1 MLNTFI
7 SGRRKRRAKPR
18 LVCADAPGSQLFFG
32 RSHVISAEDQVFS
45 RLNANLT
52 AALRALPDS
61 QRVVVHF
68 VDLEGLGYREIYVL
82 TGIPIGRAKSS
93 LARCRLTSSPSTP
106 NPPVTLDRT
115 SLMGRGSGRRLGIW
129 LVSRGSPVG
138 LRSFDPLRIAD
149 LEYRMWVGYYLRR
162 WTHVLAAALSL
173 LRLGFGTNL
182 VRILQAAWLM
192 LRAIQLWA
200 PFPEN
205 DPDGAQTCM
214 RELYA
219 LVRLRFGEPADP
231 ARAAALE
238 IDWWKAHRERQY
250 SADPA
255 GKSDELLESVIGL
268 YSYLFGETEAAVR
281 PAAMHRVQA
290 MDLSDQWVREGCPPD
305 SLLLSHERA
314 ALVRAYTALLAA
326 IHHEER

>member
-1 MLNTFI
+1 
-7 SGRRKRRAKPR
+7 
-18 LVCADAPGSQLFFG
+18 
-32 RSHVISAEDQVFS
+32 
-45 RLNANLT
+45 
-52 AALRALPDS
+52 
-61 QRVVVHF
+61 
-68 VDLEGLGYREIYVL
+68 
-82 TGIPIGRAKSS
+82 
-93 LARCRLTSSPSTP
+93 
-106 NPPVTLDRT
+106 
-115 SLMGRGSGRRLGIW
+115 
-129 LVSRGSPVG
+129 
-138 LRSFDPLRIAD
+138 
-149 LEYRMWVGYYLRR
+149 MWVGYYLRR
-162 WTHVLAAALSL
+162 WTHVLAAALRL

-200 PFPEN
+200 PFPDN
-205 DPDGAQTCM
+205 DPDGAQTYM

-238 IDWWKAHRERQY
+238 IGWWRAHRKRQY

-268 YSYLFGETEAAVR
+268 YCYLFGETEAAVR
-281 PAAMHRVQA
+281 PAAIHRVQA

-305 SLLLSHERA
+305 SLLLSYERA
-314 ALVRAYTALLAA
+314 ALVRAYAALLAA

>member
-1 MLNTFI
+1 
-7 SGRRKRRAKPR
+7 
-18 LVCADAPGSQLFFG
+18 
-32 RSHVISAEDQVFS
+32 
-45 RLNANLT
+45 
-52 AALRALPDS
+52 
-61 QRVVVHF
+61 
-68 VDLEGLGYREIYVL
+68 
-82 TGIPIGRAKSS
+82 
-93 LARCRLTSSPSTP
+93 
-106 NPPVTLDRT
+106 
-115 SLMGRGSGRRLGIW
+115 LGIW
-129 LVSRGSPVG
+129 LVRRDSPGG

-162 WTHVLAAALSL
+162 WTHVLAAAVRL
-173 LRLGFGTNL
+173 LRLGFGTDL
-182 VRILQAAWLM
+182 VRISQAAWLM

-200 PFPEN
+200 PFPDN

-238 IDWWKAHRERQY
+238 IDWWRAHRERQY
-250 SADPA
+250 SADPS

-281 PAAMHRVQA
+281 PAAVHRVQA

-305 SLLLSHERA
+305 SLLLSSERA
-314 ALVRAYTALLAA
+314 ALVRAYAALLAA

>member
-1 MLNTFI
+1 MW
-7 SGRRKRRAKPR
+7 
-18 LVCADAPGSQLFFG
+18 
-32 RSHVISAEDQVFS
+32 
-45 RLNANLT
+45 
-52 AALRALPDS
+52 
-61 QRVVVHF
+61 
-68 VDLEGLGYREIYVL
+68 
-82 TGIPIGRAKSS
+82 
-93 LARCRLTSSPSTP
+93 
-106 NPPVTLDRT
+106 
-115 SLMGRGSGRRLGIW
+115 RGSGRRLGIW
-129 LVSRGSPVG
+129 LVSRGSPGG

-162 WTHVLAAALSL
+162 WTHVLAAAVRL
-173 LRLGFGTNL
+173 LRLGFGMDL
-182 VRILQAAWLM
+182 VRISQAAWLM

-238 IDWWKAHRERQY
+238 IDWWRAHRKRQY

-255 GKSDELLESVIGL
+255 AKSDELLESVIGL